1 METFFH
7 VVAESARSAAGA
19 GQDGQND
26 AFKDVHMWLQD
37 FSNAEKADSLSRP
50 DMCTCVANF
59 CHAAQTAEADL
70 LAKVVQAGLQNA
82 SHFFAVI
89 RELKEVAFP
98 KLWDLLK
105 SKLGKTFVQNQAA
118 YRDAVSD
125 SFLPTEAGWA
135 DLSSTAASAAG
146 MWQSMKPLAKVLAKE
161 NELPEMQGQFL
172 QSEILRCCCVFMQ
185 RKASSNLHPDYATA
199 SAQSEGLN
207 RLIKDAD
214 TAVTSLQAAWPNELV
229 PKAVKDQAI
238 AWFQQIMMDGLFETL
253 GLMEV
258 NFKEAF
264 EAIPKDYVK
273 MIEPDTRDVAWIKA
287 NLFNRK
293 THATVTMWNDDLYAA
308 VKGLTDAC
316 KKWQSPPSGIVT
328 GAHMKILKKYDTM
341 STSIRTYCILDPDLI
356 SWVGWFS

>member
-105 SKLGKTFVQNQAA
+105 SKLGKTFVQNQVA

-146 MWQSMKPLAKVLAKE
+146 VWQSMKPLAKVLAKE

-185 RKASSNLHPDYATA
+185 RKASS
-199 SAQSEGLN
+199 
-207 RLIKDAD
+207 
-214 TAVTSLQAAWPNELV
+214 
-229 PKAVKDQAI
+229 
-238 AWFQQIMMDGLFETL
+238 
-253 GLMEV
+253 
-258 NFKEAF
+258 
-264 EAIPKDYVK
+264 
-273 MIEPDTRDVAWIKA
+273 
-287 NLFNRK
+287 
-293 THATVTMWNDDLYAA
+293 TVTMWNDDLYAA

-316 KKWQSPPSGIVT
+316 KKWQSPPGGIVT